1 MKKLFIHRIFRV
13 VFHIK
18 VVVFILFFLAFSASW
33 SEELWQP
40 TDSDTSLG
48 HFPEKIIN
56 DLPHFFI
63 PENIVPFAVGSIA
76 TAVDWSVFDEQNQLA
91 PSLDGLNIEPLFD
104 FGTFYGEGWVEG
116 GGALGSW
123 GVGALTGDKKLQE
136 FGRDASES
144 LLMATIT
151 VTGLKYAVDR
161 TRPNGSSYS
170 FPSGHTITAFC
181 VAPVIQKYW
190 GWEAGVPAYAL
201 ATVTAF
207 ARVEDYWHY
216 FSDVLAGATLGIVIG
231 NAVVYSPKDLSVA
244 AFPGGLEAKW
254 TFN

>member
-1 MKKLFIHRIFRV
+1 MKRNRRINTFLL
-13 VFHIK
+13 
-18 VVVFILFFLAFSASW
+18 ILFLFSPAFIRA
-33 SEELWQP
+33 EESWQP
-40 TDSDTSLG
+40 ADTDVSLG
-48 HFPEKIIN
+48 HFPSKIID
-56 DLPHFFI
+56 DLPHLFI
-63 PENIVPFAVGSIA
+63 PENIAPLAIGGVA
-76 TAVDWSVFDEQNQLA
+76 TAADWIF
-91 PSLDGLNIEPLFD
+91 LDGQNHLASSLNGLGIEPVFD

-123 GVGALTGDKKLQE
+123 GVGALTRDQKLQE
-136 FGRDASES
+136 FGRDATEA
-144 LLMATIT
+144 LVMATVT

-161 TRPNGSSYS
+161 TRPNGASYS

-201 ATVTAF
+201 AAITDF

-216 FSDVLAGATLGIVIG
+216 FSDTIAGATLGIVIG
-231 NAVVYSPKDLSVA
+231 NAVVYTPKGFSVS

-254 TFN
+254 EFD